1 MTAYRVVDDHNE
13 LENVGSHSH
22 SEIDS
27 HIETT
32 PFVVLSGSDIL
43 ITSSARY
50 LEAGTNVSITDNG
63 PGNSLVISSTGG
75 GADYVFP
82 NDLTVSLPGGKS
94 FGRYGTG
101 TTIPATG
108 KTPAEVIL
116 LAIAEPIDPTVA
128 VVGTNILTTS
138 FNTTGSVVT
147 SLTGSYTINSLGASV
162 SSVQLDYRTGGAGV
176 WTTLTTQTSDP
187 ILLDHIFSV
196 GPFYTTAVNYRYT
209 VTDTQGATNTAYA
222 DIIPQGYAAP
232 TMSLS
237 IVRTT
242 SGGVSGETNLKRE
255 KGNTSST
262 ITGTITRQRSK
273 VAITSYSVQYS
284 FNGSTWTDIPSLSN
298 ISVVGNPASVSIPS
312 TVYDDVSLKD
322 KNTLYYRIRV
332 TDEYTTTNSSTV
344 TVSLLNT
351 IFYGPSEFKP
361 VDATGVRNLTGKSF
375 VDSSNPFN
383 LETGSNYKNFT
394 VAMPASHTVTEV
406 LDLDALN
413 ANITAN
419 YVLSSFDIVDGGGTA
434 INYNVYTMSN
444 AIPYT
449 SNHRHRI
456 TRT

>member
-1 MTAYRVVDDHNE
+1 MTAYRVIDDHNE
-13 LENVGSHSH
+13 LENRGSHSH

-32 PFVVLSGSDIL
+32 PFVLVSGSNISV
-43 ITSSARY
+43 TSSARY

-75 GADYVFP
+75 TDYVFP

-94 FGRYGTG
+94 FGRYESG

-116 LAIAEPIDPTVA
+116 LAIAEPINPTVSIA
-128 VVGTNILTTS
+128 GGNILTTS

-162 SSVQLDYRTGGAGV
+162 SSAQLDYRTGGAGA
-176 WTTLTTQTSDP
+176 WTTLTTLTSNP
-187 ILLDHIFSV
+187 ILYEHIFSV
-196 GPFYTTAVNYRYT
+196 GSFYTTTLNYRYV
-209 VTDTQGATNTAYA
+209 VTDTQGATNTSYV
-222 DIIPQGYAAP
+222 DIVPQGYAAP
-232 TMSLS
+232 NITLN
-237 IVRTT
+237 IARTT
-242 SGGVSGETNLKRE
+242 NGGVAGETNLKRE

-262 ITGTITRQRSK
+262 ITGTINRQRSK
-273 VAITSYSVQYS
+273 VAITGYSVQYS
-284 FNGSTWTDIPSLSN
+284 FNGSLWSDIPTLSN
-298 ISVVGNPASVSIPS
+298 VSVVGNPASVSIPS
-312 TVYDDVSLKD
+312 TIFDDVVLKD
-322 KNTLYYRIRV
+322 KSTLYYRIRV

-344 TVSLLNT
+344 TVSLLNS

-361 VDATGVRNLTGKSF
+361 VDASGVRSLTGKSF
-375 VDSSNPFN
+375 IDSSNPFN
-383 LETGSNYKNFT
+383 LETGSSYKNFT
-394 VAMPASHTVTEV
+394 VAMPAPHAISEV

-419 YVLSSFDIVDGGGTA
+419 YVLSNFDIVDGGGTT

-449 SNHRHRI
+449 SNHRHRV